1 MNNRTHMTYDQ
12 DTIAA
17 IATATGDGGIAV
29 IRISGQKSFTII
41 DQIFSKSGEK
51 IEIESYKP
59 RRMYHGHIVDTK
71 TGKMVDEVL
80 CVLMKSPNSYNGE
93 DMAEIHSHGGH
104 LVPKKILD
112 LLFTMGARP
121 ANPGEF
127 TLRAY
132 LNGKMDLAQAEAVTD
147 IVNAQTEQG
156 LKQAELQLEGILSNK
171 INNYKGNLADI
182 LAEIEAR
189 VDFPEEDIDP
199 IIKERLI
206 SNTKELR
213 DNISILVKSYE
224 EGRIIK
230 NGVNTAI
237 LGKPNAGKSS
247 LLNQLIMKDRAIV
260 SPIPGTTRDF
270 IEEMIDVRG
279 IALKLIDTAGIR
291 ATDDQ
296 IENIGVELAKKKAE
310 EAELIIAVLDSS
322 TELNNDDIE
331 ILEQIKSKKAIIAI
345 NKSDIEPKT
354 TQKDLIS
361 YIDDKKVVATSAKTG
376 SGIEVLKNSIKELLI
391 QETNQS
397 ESSEIVLTELRH
409 KLALE
414 RSTEGLE
421 SFLAAMERNESP
433 EFLALDLRVALDALG
448 EITGEVTTED
458 ILGRIFSKFCIG
470 K

>member
-1 MNNRTHMTYDQ
+1 MNSNIPYEN

-17 IATATGDGGIAV
+17 IATAPGDGGIAV
-29 IRISGQKSFTII
+29 IRISGEKSFTII
-41 DQIFSKSGEK
+41 DQIFSKSRK
-51 IEIESYKP
+51 DIRIEAYEAHHL
-59 RRMYHGHIVDTK
+59 YHGHILDAE

-80 CVLMKSPNSYNGE
+80 CVIMKSPNSYSGE
-93 DMAEIHSHGGH
+93 DMAEIHSHGGN
-104 LVPKKILD
+104 LVPNKILN
-112 LLFTMGARP
+112 LLFKLGARP

-127 TLRAY
+127 TLRAF
-132 LNGKMDLAQAEAVTD
+132 LNGKMDLTQAEAVTD
-147 IVNAQTEQG
+147 VVNAQTEKG
-156 LKQAELQLEGILSNK
+156 LKQAELQLEGALSNK
-171 INNYKGNLADI
+171 INSYKSNLADI
-182 LAEIEAR
+182 LAEIEAQ
-189 VDFPEEDIDP
+189 VDFPEEDIDS
-199 IIKERLI
+199 IVKERI
-206 SNTKELR
+206 VSRTNELLE
-213 DNISILVKSYE
+213 NISILVKSYE

-270 IEEMIDVRG
+270 IEETIDIGG

-310 EAELIIAVLDSS
+310 EAELIIAVIDSSMELDS
-322 TELNNDDIE
+322 DDIA
-331 ILEQIKSKKAIIAI
+331 ILEQIKNKKAIIAL
-345 NKSDIEPKT
+345 NKSDKETKI
-354 TQKDLIS
+354 TQNKLIQH
-361 YIDDKKVVATSAKTG
+361 IDDRKPVVTSAKLG
-376 SGIEVLKNSIKELLI
+376 SGIEELKSSIKDLLI
-391 QETNQS
+391 QSDSQS
-397 ESSEIVLTELRH
+397 ESNELLLTELRH

-414 RSTEGLE
+414 KSTESLE
-421 SFLAAMERNESP
+421 SFLTAIEKNESP